1 MELSDKQ
8 REELRAE
15 IFELLKEA
23 HIKLFQYNTHVHPGW
38 MRVAGNVK
46 VAAGQLLP
54 GRIGEIIDSPNEGRR
69 RNEAAAKKPV
79 SPKREPTKKALTAK
93 KPTTRKPRA
102 KKADA

>member
-8 REELRAE
+8 RGELRSE

-38 MRVAGNVK
+38 MRSAGNIK
-46 VAAGQLLP
+46 VAAGQLIP
-54 GRIGEIIDSPNEGRR
+54 GRIGELIDSPNEARR
-69 RNEAAAKKPV
+69 RMEAEAKKAAA
-79 SPKREPTKKALTAK
+79 PKHTPTKKAPTAK